1 LLGTGSAR
9 SLILVKASRATLG
22 HTGRLLA
29 ASPVTQL
36 IYIAVVVAMVARV
49 IPEFEPSL
57 MLPLLYV
64 AAACWIAAFGGFA
77 LIYGPMLAK

>member
-1 LLGTGSAR
+1 
-9 SLILVKASRATLG
+9 
-22 HTGRLLA
+22 
-29 ASPVTQL
+29 
-36 IYIAVVVAMVARV
+36 MVARV